1 MIYIVNLN
9 NKEYEVE
16 VEKGQANLIKTTDI
30 IAQTPV
36 VKAIPADSPPAQV
49 SAPAATV
56 SNAAG
61 ESINSPMPGTI
72 LDIRVN
78 VGTMVKKG
86 QVLLVLEAMKM
97 ENDIVA
103 PSDGVITQISVT
115 KGATV
120 ATNDSL
126 LRIQ

>member
-36 VKAIPADSPPAQV
+36 VKAIPADSLPAQM
-49 SAPAATV
+49 SAPAVSV

-78 VGTMVKKG
+78 VGAMVKKG

-103 PSDGVITQISVT
+103 PSDGVVTQISVT